1 MTDQYESTPL
11 ETPGGL
17 GTRAVKGVF
26 WTATSNWGDQL
37 SRLIVFVILARL
49 LDPEAFGL
57 VALAWVFIGFVDV
70 VADQG
75 LVAALIQRKHIS
87 RMHLDTGFWMLVV
100 FGVFLMLALIGLSLP
115 LAAALHEPP
124 LAAVLVALSVV
135 IPIGSLSDVQQALLS
150 RELRFR
156 SLALRTLVG
165 IAIGSVVGIGAALLG
180 FGVWSLV
187 AQRISSQLSQ
197 TVVLWRVTPWR
208 PAFAFGTREA
218 RELFSFGKHV
228 VGFRLMNF
236 ANSNVDNFLIGA
248 VLGPVALGL
257 YTVGYRILRLVI
269 QLTSNLIDGVA
280 FPVYARLQDHPD
292 RFRRAYYKSGTF
304 AALLA
309 FPGFTAILVLA
320 PQLVSVLF
328 GPKWSGSVPVMQV
341 LAVVGLVRSV
351 NYLNSSTLTALGK
364 PKWRVFIVGI
374 TTVLLVTALL
384 ISVWFGI
391 VAVAVATLIV
401 AIVVAPLPYWAVYR
415 LVPFSIVRYL
425 RGITPPLV
433 ASVALGLTMLGV
445 LGLLA
450 DRSDFVM
457 LLAAGISGFAV
468 YAAVLRIVGRPLT
481 EEAVELA
488 AKALPRRGGRGR
500 QSVLASE
507 VKESVLESGAGVSTV
522 RPAVVAAD
530 GEGQREKGRG
540 T

>member
-1 MTDQYESTPL
+1 MTDQYDSAQL
-11 ETPGGL
+11 EPPRGL
-17 GTRAVKGVF
+17 GRRAVNGVF
-26 WTATSNWGDQL
+26 WTAASNWGDQL
-37 SRLIVFVILARL
+37 SRLVVFAILARL
-49 LDPEAFGL
+49 LDPKAFGL

-75 LVAALIQRKHIS
+75 LVAALIQRKNIA
-87 RMHLDTGFWMLVV
+87 RIHLDTGFWMLVV

-115 LAAALHEPP
+115 LAAAMHEGA
-124 LAAVLVALSVV
+124 LAPVLVALSFV

-165 IAIGSVVGIGAALLG
+165 IGIGSVVGIGAAVLG

-187 AQRISSQLSQ
+187 AQRISSQLAQ
-197 TVVLWRVTPWR
+197 TIVLWRVAPWR
-208 PAFAFGTREA
+208 PAFAFGKREA
-218 RELFSFGKHV
+218 RELFAFGKHV

-236 ANSNVDNFLIGA
+236 ANSNVDNFLVGA
-248 VLGPVALGL
+248 VLGPFALGL

-292 RFRRAYYKSGTF
+292 RFRRAYYKSSTF

-341 LAVVGLVRSV
+341 LALVGIVRSV
-351 NYLNSSTLTALGK
+351 NYLNSSTLTGLGK
-364 PKWRVFIVGI
+364 PNWRVFIVGI

-401 AIVVAPLPYWAVYR
+401 GIVVAPLPYWAVHR

-425 RGITPPLV
+425 RGVATPLA
-433 ASVALGLTMLGV
+433 ASVALGLTMFVVQRLM
-445 LGLLA
+445 A
-450 DRSDFVM
+450 DRSDFVT
-457 LLAAGISGFAV
+457 LLAAGASGFAV
-468 YAAVLRIVGRPLT
+468 YAAVLRLVARSLT
-481 EEAVELA
+481 DEALALA
-488 AKALPRRGGRGR
+488 ATALPRRRAGRR
-500 QSVLASE
+500 QAVLASE
-507 VKESVLESGAGVSTV
+507 MEHVGG
-522 RPAVVAAD
+522 
-530 GEGQREKGRG
+530 
-540 T
+540 